1 MTITRLLLL
10 VLALALPGALVSACG
25 SDEPSG
31 GDATATPTAK
41 AGAGAIQRDEANAEV
56 ELTIGSKNFTEQ
68 RVLGEIYAQGLR
80 AAGYDVQTKL
90 DLGDEHVA
98 LKALESGEIDA
109 YPEYTGTA
117 LQSFFGKQPD
127 ELPKSPQAAF
137 EEAKEGFAKRGMT
150 AFPPTPFTSSNEVA
164 VTKETAEK
172 LGLKNISDLSDEA
185 GELTLAGSPEC
196 RQRFDCLRGLE
207 RVYGLEFGRFMQVPI
222 PQRHEVL
229 TSGKADVSIVF
240 TTDPQIQRESEVLL
254 EDDRSMFGPQNSTLV
269 MRKETADRAGPDL
282 PRTLEQIQQL
292 LTDENMQEL
301 NARVDLDGQQ
311 PAAVAKAYL
320 TENGLLADG

>member
-1 MTITRLLLL
+1 MTITRLLLML
-10 VLALALPGALVSACG
+10 LALALPGALVSGCG
-25 SDEPSG
+25 SGDEDS
-31 GDATATPTAK
+31 ANATPTATQ
-41 AGAGAIQRDEANAEV
+41 GAAAIQRDEANAKV
-56 ELTIGSKNFTEQ
+56 GLTIGSKNFTEQ
-68 RVLGEIYAQGLR
+68 KVLGEIYAQGLR

-90 DLGDEHVA
+90 DLGDEQVA
-98 LKALESGEIDA
+98 LKALEGGEIDA

-117 LQSFFGKQPD
+117 LQSFFGVEPD
-127 ELPKSPQAAF
+127 ALPKDPKAAY
-137 EEAKEGFAKRGMT
+137 EQAKEDFAKRGMV

-164 VTKETAEK
+164 VTKETAGR
-172 LGLKNISDLSDEA
+172 LGLTKISDLSKDA
-185 GELTLAGSPEC
+185 GDLTLAGSPEC

-207 RVYGLEFGRFMQVPI
+207 DVYGLKFGRFMPVEI
-222 PQRHEVL
+222 PKRHEVL
-229 TSGKADVSIVF
+229 TSGKADISIVF

-254 EDDRSMFGPQNSTLV
+254 EDDKSMFGPQNSTLV

-282 PRTLEQIQQL
+282 PSVLEQIQQR

-320 TENGLLADG
+320 TENGLITGG

>member
-1 MTITRLLLL
+1 MTITRLLLVL
-10 VLALALPGALVSACG
+10 LALALPGALVSACG
-25 SDEPSG
+25 SDDDS
-31 GDATATPTAK
+31 GDAGTATPTARP
-41 AGAGAIQRDEANAEV
+41 AAAIKRNADNAAV
-56 ELTIGSKNFTEQ
+56 KLTIGSKNFTEQ

-127 ELPKSPQAAF
+127 ELPKDPQQAF
-137 EEAKEGFAKRGMT
+137 REAERAFAKRGMV

-164 VTKETAEK
+164 VTMETAER
-172 LGLKNISDLSDEA
+172 LGLQKISDLSA
-185 GELTLAGSPEC
+185 KASELTLAGSPEC
-196 RQRFDCLRGLE
+196 RERYDCLLGLE
-207 RVYGLEFGRFMQVPI
+207 RVYDLKFGRFMQVPI
-222 PQRHEVL
+222 PERHDVL

-254 EDDRSMFGPQNSTLV
+254 EDDRSMFGPQNSSLV
-269 MRKETADRAGPDL
+269 MRKALAERAGLDL
-282 PRTLEQIQQL
+282 PRTLEQIQAG

-301 NARVDLDGQQ
+301 NARVDLDGLQ

-320 TENGLLADG
+320 TESGLVSSG

>member
-1 MTITRLLLL
+1 MTITRLLLML
-10 VLALALPGALVSACG
+10 LALALPGALVSGCG
-25 SDEPSG
+25 SGDEDS
-31 GDATATPTAK
+31 ANATPTATQ
-41 AGAGAIQRDEANAEV
+41 GAAAIQRDEANAKV
-56 ELTIGSKNFTEQ
+56 GLTIGSKNFTEQ

-90 DLGDEHVA
+90 DLGDEQVA

-117 LQSFFGKQPD
+117 LQSFFGVKPD
-127 ELPKSPQAAF
+127 ALPKEPQAAY
-137 EEAKEGFAKRGMT
+137 EQVKEDFAKRGMV

-164 VTKETAEK
+164 VTKETADR
-172 LGLKNISDLSDEA
+172 LDLTNISDLAGKASD
-185 GELTLAGSPEC
+185 LTLAGSPEC
-196 RQRFDCLRGLE
+196 RERLDCLRGLE
-207 RVYGLEFGRFMQVPI
+207 TVYGLKFGRFTPVPI

-254 EDDRSMFGPQNSTLV
+254 EDDRSMFGPQNSSLV
-269 MRKETADRAGPDL
+269 MRKETAERAGPDL
-282 PRTLEQIQQL
+282 PRTLEQIQTR

-301 NARVDLDGQQ
+301 NARVDLDGQE

-320 TENGLLADG
+320 TENGLIADG

>member
-1 MTITRLLLL
+1 MTITRLLLVL
-10 VLALALPGALVSACG
+10 LALALPGALVSACG
-25 SDEPSG
+25 SEDDSDDAG
-31 GDATATPTAK
+31 TATATAQPAATIK
-41 AGAGAIQRDEANAEV
+41 RNADNAAV
-56 ELTIGSKNFTEQ
+56 KLTIGSKNFTEQ

-117 LQSFFGKQPD
+117 LQSFFGREPD
-127 ELPKSPQAAF
+127 ELPKDPQQAF
-137 EEAKEGFAKRGMT
+137 REAEEEFAKRGLV

-164 VTKETAEK
+164 VTMETAER
-172 LGLKNISDLSDEA
+172 LGLKKISDLSA
-185 GELTLAGSPEC
+185 KASELTLAGSPEC
-196 RQRFDCLRGLE
+196 RERLDCLRGLE
-207 RVYGLEFGRFMQVPI
+207 QVYKLKFGRFMEVQI

-269 MRKETADRAGPDL
+269 MRKETADGAGPDL

-301 NARVDLDGQQ
+301 NARVDLDGQR